1 MNDII
6 VRCVNDK
13 GYSYEYLSHDAQIAY
28 EIVKKNGIVCIR
40 DIFNIMTNEYGYRF
54 RTYERAKNRLV
65 RYMKILE
72 DRGFVETVAF
82 GENNTKYYKAREFEW
97 VYEME

>member
-28 EIVKKNGIVCIR
+28 GIVKKNGIMCIR
-40 DIFNIMTNEYGYRF
+40 DIIDVMTNEYGYRF

-65 RYMKILE
+65 RYMRILE
-72 DRGFVETVAF
+72 NRGFVETVAI
-82 GENNTKYYKAREFEW
+82 GGNNAKYYKAREFEW
-97 VYEME
+97 VYEIE